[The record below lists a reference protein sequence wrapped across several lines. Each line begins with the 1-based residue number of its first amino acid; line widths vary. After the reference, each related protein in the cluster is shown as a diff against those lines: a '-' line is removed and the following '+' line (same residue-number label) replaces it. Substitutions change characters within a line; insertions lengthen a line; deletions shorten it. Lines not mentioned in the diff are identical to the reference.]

1 MAYPPFF
8 TTDENLFSKL
18 NAGVAW
24 GSDVWDLGVGHGWF
38 VLVGDHSLPQLDS
51 ASNDSA
57 ETDYNSLSFS
67 LLQEDYLEAHG
78 YSLQSEVFSTIN
90 VSYVHGQL

>member
-24 GSDVWDLGVGHGWF
+24 GSDVWDLGVGRGWF
-38 VLVGDHSLPQLDS
+38 VLVGDHSLLQLDS

-57 ETDYNSLSFS
+57 DTDYTLSFS
-67 LLQEDYLEAHG
+67 LLQEDYMEAHG
-78 YSLQSEVFSTIN
+78 YSFQSEVISTIN
-90 VSYVHGQL
+90 VSYVHVQL